1 MVMNKKKSIA
11 PFILVEHE
19 DSASLIL
26 NISDELLDL
35 FSIDA
40 EEDFN
45 NDGYDWEALA
55 KCYHHKGCISLT
67 DEVGFD
73 SESSMFCMYSS
84 NISDLISFGQSF
96 RDACFDTSFLKEMLS
111 EIDDFRD

>member
-1 MVMNKKKSIA
+1 MITIKNYGYEQKKGIA

-55 KCYHHKGCISLT
+55 KCYLH
-67 DEVGFD
+67 
-73 SESSMFCMYSS
+73 
-84 NISDLISFGQSF
+84 
-96 RDACFDTSFLKEMLS
+96 
-111 EIDDFRD
+111 